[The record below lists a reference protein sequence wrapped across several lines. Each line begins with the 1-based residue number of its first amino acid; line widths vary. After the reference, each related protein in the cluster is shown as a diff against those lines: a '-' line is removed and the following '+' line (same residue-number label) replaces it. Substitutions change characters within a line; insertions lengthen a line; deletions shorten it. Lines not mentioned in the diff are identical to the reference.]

1 MAWVHVRVVQ
11 ARLTCRRTGSL
22 MSPAR
27 ALLSTVLIG
36 QLLVFGD
43 DYATDFL
50 IPNRTL
56 KSDCLHCE
64 R

>member
-1 MAWVHVRVVQ
+1 MGARACGTSQ
-11 ARLTCRRTGSL
+11 ADLQKDRKPNEPRTGTAEYCINR
-22 MSPAR
+22 PA
-27 ALLSTVLIG
+27 SG
-36 QLLVFGD
+36 VFGD